1 MNMYKTILENAM
13 HGVLPTVWK
22 DDDGRLMKGMD
33 VLYVRQAL
41 ESVKDN
47 DFWNEILKIERG

>member
-1 MNMYKTILENAM
+1 MYKTILENAM